1 MSREVFNG
9 ENALPRHTRF
19 AMRGSGSTTAS
30 GRLSW
35 PETGLP
41 PQSSRCWN
49 DTATAASAA
58 NAWSGG
64 TAGDQSTHAGVRSVS
79 EDIVAVIRDHALEEA
94 ARIADQ
100 VAAGRDDMLQGL
112 AALGALIAEGIR
124 SLKQC
129 EQSTPRPVTS
139 RCGAADPKH
148 GAASGNCSDLAAAP
162 FLSGRPDSHHRQG
175 AAANVS

>member
-1 MSREVFNG
+1 
-9 ENALPRHTRF
+9 
-19 AMRGSGSTTAS
+19 MRGSGSTTAS

-41 PQSSRCWN
+41 PQSSRRWN
-49 DTATAASAA
+49 DTAAAVSAA
-58 NAWSGG
+58 DPWCSG
-64 TAGDQSTHAGVRSVS
+64 TAGDQSTHAGVRPVS

-100 VAAGRDDMLQGL
+100 VASGRDDMFRGL

-129 EQSTPRPVTS
+129 ELGTPRPVTS

-148 GAASGNCSDLAAAP
+148 GAARSNCSDLAVAP
-162 FLSGRPDSHHRQG
+162 FLSGRQDSPHRQG